1 MIDKLSLSA
10 EWINLKQTEFK
21 KDPSLIESMIHALYL
36 LEQLKQ
42 TGLDFIFKGGTS
54 ILLPENVATSI
65 VEKRLKLATR
75 KNERNEKEIQF
86 SIQSTGCH

>member
-1 MIDKLSLSA
+1 MSEGYKERKTKKMKEIIIENKVVQFTKILLS
-10 EWINLKQTEFK
+10 N
-21 KDPSLIESMIHALYL
+21 
-36 LEQLKQ
+36 
-42 TGLDFIFKGGTS
+42 S

>member
-1 MIDKLSLSA
+1 MKFNNTFTVL
-10 EWINLKQTEFK
+10 
-21 KDPSLIESMIHALYL
+21 
-36 LEQLKQ
+36 
-42 TGLDFIFKGGTS
+42 FIFSFLIARGQQATNAAGNHYSIGNS

>member
-1 MIDKLSLSA
+1 MIALNIVNSENVSKSLNENTASV
-10 EWINLKQTEFK
+10 
-21 KDPSLIESMIHALYL
+21 
-36 LEQLKQ
+36 
-42 TGLDFIFKGGTS
+42 GFIYRHIGETM
-54 ILLPENVATSI
+54 LLPENVATSI

>member
-1 MIDKLSLSA
+1 MIALNILNSENVSKSLNENTASV
-10 EWINLKQTEFK
+10 
-21 KDPSLIESMIHALYL
+21 
-36 LEQLKQ
+36 
-42 TGLDFIFKGGTS
+42 GFIYRHIGETM
-54 ILLPENVATSI
+54 LLPENVATSI

>member
-1 MIDKLSLSA
+1 MAKYRK
-10 EWINLKQTEFK
+10 NLKWVSHWRSQEIPFK
-21 KDPSLIESMIHALYL
+21 ITNNKTKATPN
-36 LEQLKQ
+36 LENQDDL
-42 TGLDFIFKGGTS
+42 F

-75 KNERNEKEIQF
+75 KHERNEKEIQF

>member
-1 MIDKLSLSA
+1 M
-10 EWINLKQTEFK
+10 N
-21 KDPSLIESMIHALYL
+21 
-36 LEQLKQ
+36 
-42 TGLDFIFKGGTS
+42 

>member
-1 MIDKLSLSA
+1 M
-10 EWINLKQTEFK
+10 T
-21 KDPSLIESMIHALYL
+21 
-36 LEQLKQ
+36 
-42 TGLDFIFKGGTS
+42 

-65 VEKRLKLATR
+65 VKKRLKLATR

>member
-1 MIDKLSLSA
+1 MSEGYKARKIMKRKEIIIENKVVQFTKILLS
-10 EWINLKQTEFK
+10 N
-21 KDPSLIESMIHALYL
+21 
-36 LEQLKQ
+36 
-42 TGLDFIFKGGTS
+42 S

>member
-1 MIDKLSLSA
+1 VNALENIK
-10 EWINLKQTEFK
+10 N
-21 KDPSLIESMIHALYL
+21 SLIDRILATKNEQL
-36 LEQLKQ
+36 LEAIK
-42 TGLDFIFKGGTS
+42 S